1 MIDTISFA
9 EYLLKEIR
17 AQIASRSEVAT
28 YGNIKDWE
36 SYQRVVG
43 EVSGLTSTEN
53 LIKDLLKKMEQA
65 NDE

>member
-1 MIDTISFA
+1 MIDTLSFA

-17 AQIASRSEVAT
+17 ARIASRSETVAHGQT
-28 YGNIKDWE
+28 KDWE

-43 EVSGLTSTEN
+43 EITGLTLTEN
-53 LIKDLLKKMEQA
+53 SIKDLLKRMERA